1 MGEDAFQFG
10 VAPDLA
16 HDVARDPA
24 EIGADRLQ
32 RPVRALE
39 LFGVGIALMNDQ
51 RMFADP
57 LVGLAQLDA
66 SFPGQPHHPR
76 AWLRPFA
83 SQPTGFPGSAR
94 QAAPPPSAGASA
106 SATSGRRSSLCWK
119 NSSPCMDGP
128 GFARTLTFR
137 PTGRLRS
144 CIRPLAQPDPTAGLD
159 GIRKP
164 DALSQNRTQGA
175 RRGTGLI
182 EPGCRPS
189 AITSLSF
196 ASRSSLNSFPDCPG
210 LCRQFACV
218 ICGEK
223 EVPRD
228 MIAQAIRASLF
239 AIATATILGCRRPI
253 RAVSQADGIPWPRR
267 VQRKTA

>member
-1 MGEDAFQFG
+1 MTLEKSDGLGRAG
-10 VAPDLA
+10 
-16 HDVARDPA
+16 AR
-24 EIGADRLQ
+24 GHRS
-32 RPVRALE
+32 
-39 LFGVGIALMNDQ
+39 G
-51 RMFADP
+51 
-57 LVGLAQLDA
+57 
-66 SFPGQPHHPR
+66 S
-76 AWLRPFA
+76 
-83 SQPTGFPGSAR
+83 PGSAPR
-94 QAAPPPSAGASA
+94 ASPRPSAGASA
-106 SATSGRRSSLCWK
+106 SATSGRTAACGGRT
-119 NSSPCMDGP
+119 PRRDDGP

-253 RAVSQADGIPWPRR
+253 RAVSQADGIPCPRR

>member
-1 MGEDAFQFG
+1 MPEELLAVYGRPRLCKDINVPTDGSLAIVYPAF
-10 VAPDLA
+10 
-16 HDVARDPA
+16 
-24 EIGADRLQ
+24 GA
-32 RPVRALE
+32 AY
-39 LFGVGIALMNDQ
+39 
-51 RMFADP
+51 
-57 LVGLAQLDA
+57 
-66 SFPGQPHHPR
+66 
-76 AWLRPFA
+76 
-83 SQPTGFPGSAR
+83 
-94 QAAPPPSAGASA
+94 
-106 SATSGRRSSLCWK
+106 
-119 NSSPCMDGP
+119 
-128 GFARTLTFR
+128 
-137 PTGRLRS
+137 
-144 CIRPLAQPDPTAGLD
+144 PTAGLD

-182 EPGCRPS
+182 EPGFRPS

-196 ASRSSLNSFPDCPG
+196 ASRSSLNSFPDRPG
-210 LCRQFACV
+210 LGRQFACV

-253 RAVSQADGIPWPRR
+253 RAVSQADGIPCPRR

>member
-1 MGEDAFQFG
+1 MSLASVGKATALGCTVVSTITLEKSAG
-10 VAPDLA
+10 LAAPVRVAT
-16 HDVARDPA
+16 
-24 EIGADRLQ
+24 DRLSW
-32 RPVRALE
+32 
-39 LFGVGIALMNDQ
+39 I
-51 RMFADP
+51 
-57 LVGLAQLDA
+57 
-66 SFPGQPHHPR
+66 
-76 AWLRPFA
+76 
-83 SQPTGFPGSAR
+83 
-94 QAAPPPSAGASA
+94 
-106 SATSGRRSSLCWK
+106 SATSFSSPIRWRQRVSDERSKVSLCWK

-253 RAVSQADGIPWPRR
+253 RAVSQADGIPCPRR